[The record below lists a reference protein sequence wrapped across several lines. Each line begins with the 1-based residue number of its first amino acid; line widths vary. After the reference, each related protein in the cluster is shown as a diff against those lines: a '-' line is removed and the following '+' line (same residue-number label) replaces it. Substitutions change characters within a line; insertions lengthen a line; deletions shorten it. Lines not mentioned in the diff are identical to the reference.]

1 MFKRIQ
7 ALHYKSLKS
16 IDIGL
21 EGINILVG
29 PNASGKSTLLD
40 ILSFLQHALKT
51 DVETAVRTRGRS
63 LRELVWQQTNVEQGF
78 QFAVETKVPPELNGT
93 YDTLRY
99 ELTVKLDEDGALVV
113 GGENL
118 FLIDSSLV
126 KSLSDAAPSL
136 FPAEPTDD
144 APFVRRA
151 GSKTPTGYRL
161 IVRKVAG
168 GNDYF
173 RSERTDW
180 NIMFRLPARRL
191 ALSGIP
197 EDETRFPISL
207 WFRGILA
214 ESMQS
219 LQLNSTLMR
228 LTSPSDAPRH
238 FQSDGSN
245 LPIMIAELH
254 DNDPQR
260 FQWWIGHLQ
269 TILEDLKTVTVAE
282 RPEDRSLY
290 LVITYQN
297 GLQVPAWLLS
307 DGTLRLLAL
316 TLIAYLPNSG
326 RVFLIEEPENGI
338 HPKAIEAVYQSLSS
352 VYDGQV
358 FLATHSPLLLG
369 LAQPEQLLVF
379 GKTTSGATAIVR
391 GSEHPLLQNWRSD
404 MSLGTLFASGVFG

>member
-16 IDIGL
+16 IDVRL

-78 QFAVETKVPPELNGT
+78 QFAVEAQVPAELNGV

-99 ELTVKLDEDGALVV
+99 ELAISLDEDGALVI

-118 FLIDSSLV
+118 FLLDSRVV
-126 KSLSDAAPSL
+126 KSVPSTSPSS
-136 FPAEPTDD
+136 FPMEPTDEKQ
-144 APFVRRA
+144 VLHRT
-151 GSKTPTGYRL
+151 GSKTPAGYRL

-168 GNDYF
+168 GNHYF
-173 RSERTDW
+173 RSERNEW
-180 NIMFRLPARRL
+180 NIMFRVPARRL
-191 ALSGIP
+191 ALSGIL

-207 WFRGILA
+207 WFRRALA
-214 ESMQS
+214 ESVQS
-219 LQLNSTLMR
+219 IQLNSALMR
-228 LTSPSDAPRH
+228 LSSPADAPRQ

-245 LPIMIAELH
+245 LPIMVSQLRDSA
-254 DNDPQR
+254 PQR

-269 TILEDLKTVTVAE
+269 TVFEDIENISIAE

-290 LVITYQN
+290 LVIAYRS
-297 GLQVPAWLLS
+297 GLQLPAWLLS

-316 TLIAYLPNSG
+316 TLLAYLPSSG
-326 RVFLIEEPENGI
+326 RVFLIDEPENGI